1 MKTLGKERNKTEGKK
16 YSYNELA
23 LAFYK
28 KEISL
33 EEYIER
39 YNRLIVEEAEK
50 PKEEVVLP
58 PTPDQEA
65 KGIDQK
71 DLDDAFKELTKR
83 KD

>member
-1 MKTLGKERNKTEGKK
+1 MKTLGQERNKTEGKK

-39 YNRLIVEEAEK
+39 YNRLIV
-50 PKEEVVLP
+50 
-58 PTPDQEA
+58 
-65 KGIDQK
+65 
-71 DLDDAFKELTKR
+71 
-83 KD
+83 

>member
-1 MKTLGKERNKTEGKK
+1 MKTLGQERNKTEGKK

-39 YNRLIVEEAEK
+39 YNRLIVEEAENTQNHLGRMSIYK
-50 PKEEVVLP
+50 RN
-58 PTPDQEA
+58 
-65 KGIDQK
+65 
-71 DLDDAFKELTKR
+71 FTK
-83 KD
+83 

>member
-1 MKTLGKERNKTEGKK
+1 MKKLNRERDEKRNKK

-50 PKEEVVLP
+50 HAEPFGPHEH
-58 PTPDQEA
+58 
-65 KGIDQK
+65 I
-71 DLDDAFKELTKR
+71 
-83 KD
+83 

>member
-1 MKTLGKERNKTEGKK
+1 MKTLRQERNKTEGKK

-50 PKEEVVLP
+50 HAEPFGPHEY
-58 PTPDQEA
+58 
-65 KGIDQK
+65 I
-71 DLDDAFKELTKR
+71 
-83 KD
+83 

>member
-1 MKTLGKERNKTEGKK
+1 MKTLRQEMNKTEGKK

-39 YNRLIVEEAEK
+39 YNRLIVEEAEQHWE
-50 PKEEVVLP
+50 PVGPHEH
-58 PTPDQEA
+58 
-65 KGIDQK
+65 I
-71 DLDDAFKELTKR
+71 
-83 KD
+83 

>member
-1 MKTLGKERNKTEGKK
+1 MFFKH
-16 YSYNELA
+16 A

-50 PKEEVVLP
+50 HAEPFEPHEH
-58 PTPDQEA
+58 
-65 KGIDQK
+65 I
-71 DLDDAFKELTKR
+71 
-83 KD
+83 